1 MSKHKNMKMSQKKA
15 FWVLSLLLL
24 SAALLKR
31 DTVKVH
37 A

>member
-15 FWVLSLLLL
+15 FWVLGLLLL

-31 DTVKVH
+31 DTVKFR